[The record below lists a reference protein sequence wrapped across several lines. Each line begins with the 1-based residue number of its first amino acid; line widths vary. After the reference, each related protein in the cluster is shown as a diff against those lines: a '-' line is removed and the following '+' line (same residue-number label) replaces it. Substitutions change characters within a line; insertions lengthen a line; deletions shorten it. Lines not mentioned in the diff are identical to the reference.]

1 MIAFSED
8 PEEQLFKVYSK
19 KSFDDYFTQIQINCL
34 GKFGWRRAR
43 ERKQT
48 RYLEGLISFGYYYI
62 ATVGGRGCWL
72 YELTLID

>member
-34 GKFGWRRAR
+34 GKFG
-43 ERKQT
+43 
-48 RYLEGLISFGYYYI
+48 
-62 ATVGGRGCWL
+62 
-72 YELTLID
+72 